1 MKSSAKVWA
10 LSATLSLLLS
20 GCQAGD
26 SESYG
31 GYDYGVI
38 EQEMS
43 AGRSPEF
50 AEGQKLDPSTT
61 EPDVMTTGYLSL
73 IVPTPSSAADEIT
86 TIVENS
92 GGRIQSRSDYSPV
105 DFGQPTSYL
114 EARIPSATLDKTLS
128 AISAIGTVQ
137 ETSVYTVDVSL
148 QKIDLDARI
157 QVLSAAIERLG
168 QLLGEASTT
177 SDLVAIETALAE
189 RQAELDS
196 LTSQRSYLSDQTLF
210 ATISITLATPA
221 DATPKDPDGFFDGI
235 EQGIA
240 GILAF
245 FAGAIVWAGI
255 LLPWL
260 GLVLI
265 AIVLIAVIR
274 TLVRRRRKAEQ
285 TS

>member
-1 MKSSAKVWA
+1 MKSSTKVFG
-10 LSATLSLLLS
+10 LSATLALLLG
-20 GCQAGD
+20 GCQAGASD
-26 SESYG
+26 SYDS
-31 GYDYGVI
+31 YDYGVI

-43 AGRSPEF
+43 AGAPAEF
-50 AEGQKLDPSTT
+50 GSDQKLDPGMT
-61 EPDVMTTGYLSL
+61 EPDVITTGYLSL
-73 IVPTPSSAADEIT
+73 IVPTPASAADEIT

-92 GGRIQSRSDYSPV
+92 GGRVQSRSDYTPV

-114 EARIPSATLDKTLS
+114 EARIPSAKLDATLA
-128 AISAIGTVQ
+128 AITAIGTVQ

-157 QVLSAAIERLG
+157 QVLNAAIVRLG
-168 QLLGEASTT
+168 QLLGEASTI

-196 LTSQRSYLSDQTLF
+196 LTSQRSFLSDQTLF

-235 EQGIA
+235 ERGIA
-240 GILAF
+240 GLLAF

-260 GLVLI
+260 GLVLVV
-265 AIVLIAVIR
+265 IVLIAFIR
-274 TLVRRRRKAEQ
+274 ALVRRRKKAKLPN
-285 TS
+285 